1 MKFILTI
8 YVCSFLDFT
17 CSPPV
22 EYPKNFNNWY
32 DCMLKAHDES
42 VELLMNVPQDVV
54 EKNRLATKYTCKVMS
69 DA

>member
-1 MKFILTI
+1 M
-8 YVCSFLDFT
+8 CSFLDFT

-54 EKNRLATKYTCKVMS
+54 EKNRLATKYTCKVVS

>member
-1 MKFILTI
+1 
-8 YVCSFLDFT
+8 VCSFLDFT

-54 EKNRLATKYTCKVMS
+54 EKNRLATKYTCKVVS